1 MAPLPFDPTKLAPA
15 DRALYQEMVE
25 RRRAVGAGFGGP
37 YAALMNHPQL
47 ARRIDDLGFFLKF
60 HGRLPREVYQ
70 FVVLGVARYTNTAFE
85 WVDHVAHARAA
96 GVPEAVIDTLRKEG
110 LAADR
115 FPVPFDTA
123 AKVLAATL
131 PWKEVP
137 QDVQDQAIQRFGK
150 EGFVELV
157 VLSGFY
163 QMFSAINQ
171 GFGVALPAGTPAPFQ
186 VNQSEA
192 GQR

>member
-1 MAPLPFDPTKLAPA
+1 MAHLPFDPAKLAPA
-15 DRALYQEMVE
+15 DLALYHEMLE
-25 RRRAVGAGFGGP
+25 KRRAVGAPFGGP

-47 ARRIDDLGFFLKF
+47 AKKIEDLGFFLKF
-60 HGRLPREVYQ
+60 RGHLPREVYQ
-70 FVVLGVARYTNTAFE
+70 FIVLAVARYTNTPFE
-85 WVDHVAHARAA
+85 WIDHVAHAQAA
-96 GVPEAVIDTLRKEG
+96 GVPQEVIETLRKEG
-110 LAADR
+110 VATCA

-131 PWKEVP
+131 PWQEVP
-137 QDVQDQAIQRFGK
+137 QDVQDQAINRFGM

-171 GFGVALPAGTPAPFQ
+171 GFGVGLPAGAPAPF
-186 VNQSEA
+186 
-192 GQR
+192 